1 MPDWT
6 KDLYVLR
13 YHWKWVA
20 LLLLLV
26 VGSVLLARLVW
37 ATTVIS
43 KSLEALVADAEVIT
57 VGTVVAV
64 ETEWA
69 EPSQTPFTFVT
80 FSALD
85 VLKGDPTQPE
95 ITVRILGGPNP
106 EGERLHI
113 VGVPTFH
120 LGDRMVVFIAGNET
134 QAVPFVG
141 MWQGV
146 YHVTFDPVRETETV
160 ATHSGV
166 PLTTLPTGRNGPPL
180 LHDGQPATY
189 QQTGPALTLD
199 AFRQSIVDASQE
211 RSRHVPQN

>member
-1 MPDWT
+1 M
-6 KDLYVLR
+6 
-13 YHWKWVA
+13 
-20 LLLLLV
+20 LV

-37 ATTVIS
+37 ATTVIG
-43 KSLEALVADAEVIT
+43 KSLDELVASAEVIA
-57 VGTVVAV
+57 VGTVTAIA
-64 ETEWA
+64 TEQ
-69 EPSQTPFTFVT
+69 EHETPFTLVT
-80 FSALD
+80 FSSLD
-85 VLKGDPTQPE
+85 IIKGDPGQIE

-106 EGERLHI
+106 DGERLQI

-146 YHVTFDPVRETETV
+146 YRVTFDPVRETETV
-160 ATHSGV
+160 ATHNGA
-166 PLTTLPTGRNGPPL
+166 PLTTLPTGRNGPPF

-199 AFRQSIVDASQE
+199 DFRQSIVDASQE
-211 RSRHVPQN
+211 RSRPVPLD